1 MPDIA
6 DSPAIVGFTIV
17 VPCFN
22 EADNIAA
29 AHHEMVTELG
39 SYDIELM
46 FVDDGSTDQTLEILH
61 KLAASD
67 PRVQYLSLTRNFGI
81 EAAFSAGYR
90 YASKPWLL
98 HADADM
104 QFPMTE
110 VHKLIAEVETGQDA
124 VFGIRQ
130 RRDDPLVRR
139 WGSRAYHFAGR
150 RLLGIELPRGATTF
164 RMMRSVLARRI
175 VDLRLGTPYFLATV
189 PRLTNRYSTVP
200 VTHRARQ
207 HGRSKLHLRWL
218 VGHAMGLYVGFSNRM
233 ATIASVTGL
242 LAAVLAMLASVGAA
256 AGVLSPVATA
266 VLLLALL
273 GVVMV
278 ILAVLMRYLVMIGS
292 GQPRPRL
299 FYIRQA
305 SIPVES
311 GDLLLPDLAEQEA
324 A

>member
-1 MPDIA
+1 MPGIT

-17 VPCFN
+17 VPCYN
-22 EADNIAA
+22 EADNVAA
-29 AHHEMVTELG
+29 AYHEIVTELG
-39 SYDIELM
+39 RYDIELL
-46 FVDDGSTDQTLEILH
+46 FVDDGSTDQTLKILH
-61 KLAASD
+61 ELAASD
-67 PRVQYLSLTRNFGI
+67 LRVQYLSFTRNFGL

-90 YASKPWLL
+90 YASKPWVL

-150 RLLGIELPRGATTF
+150 RLLGIEIPPGATTF
-164 RMMRSVLARRI
+164 RMVRSVLARQI

-200 VTHRARQ
+200 VNHRARL
-207 HGRSKLHLRWL
+207 HGRSKVHLRWL
-218 VGHAMGLYVGFSNRM
+218 VGHAVGLYVGFSNRM

-242 LAAVLAMLASVGAA
+242 LAAILAILASVGAGTGA
-256 AGVLSPVATA
+256 LPPDATA

-273 GVVMV
+273 GVVLI
-278 ILAVLMRYLVMIGS
+278 ILAVLMRYLVMVGA

-299 FYIRQA
+299 YYIRQA
-305 SIPVES
+305 SIPVDT
-311 GDLLLPDLAEQEA
+311 GDLLLPDLAGQEVA
-324 A
+324 